1 VTGISRTRRVDM
13 EVFAVRPFVP
23 PEEGS
28 VELSR
33 NMCVVMPVR
42 ARSVVSVVA
51 ARVV

>member
-33 NMCVVMPVR
+33 SMCVVMPVR
-42 ARSVVSVVA
+42 ARSVVSVLG